1 MAKGNAVWGID
12 IGQCALKALRCR
24 PHEKEPRRLVVE
36 AFDYVEY
43 PKILTQPEAEPA
55 ELIREALA
63 TFLSRNDLSGDTVAM
78 SVSGQSGLARF
89 IKLPP
94 VESKKIPD
102 IVKYEARQQIPFA
115 LDDVVWDYQQLTGG
129 SEEDGFALEPEV
141 GLFAMKRD
149 QVAKALA
156 PLEEAGIEV
165 DLIQLA
171 PLAIYNYVCFDRLE
185 DLKDRPY
192 DPASPPVST
201 VVISI
206 GTDTT
211 DLVVTNGFRVWQR
224 NIPIGGNHF
233 TRALSKELKLTFVK
247 AEHLKRHATQADDPK
262 AVFQAMRPVFSDL
275 LAEIQRSLGYF
286 SSLDKAAKIG
296 EVIALGNAMK
306 LPGLQRYLAQNLEQD
321 VKPIEEF
328 QRLVAGSASGSAA
341 FKENVL
347 SFAPAYG
354 LCIQGLAKSELKT
367 NLLPEEIVTRRMVRS
382 KKPWAVA
389 GVAAV
394 LAGLS
399 FNYFTH
405 VAAWRAVNV
414 KAPDWAGPLST
425 ASSTKQSADGLESTR
440 TSIRAAA
447 ETLVGVQ
454 KKLTDNVEGR
464 LRWLELIKAI
474 DAALP
479 KDASPREETAEAVMK
494 RNELHITAIDNQF
507 FADLATEYFTGVEPV
522 YAVQP
527 KYVPPAPAAP
537 AGAAAADPA
546 AAAAVDA
553 LGEGAAAAPATG
565 PTGPGW
571 VVQLTGHHF
580 HNADMSNDTGR
591 FVVQTLLKNL
601 AEGTVELPDGP
612 GGELIAVPIKD
623 LAISHA
629 WIAADKSIDPNFM
642 IDPDAELYAEG
653 GAPPQMAFELSDDDE
668 GDDDKDEDKKSAA
681 PPVIDPLTGQ
691 AATRA
696 FLVRRYDFV
705 VQFCWQPKS
714 RAERQEL
721 AAVRAADAKAQAD
734 AAAAEGGVPADGG
747 VPSDG
752 VAPTDVAPTDV
763 APVDAVPPGEAPEE
777 PEAVPTEGARPDA
790 DGAPAAEPAAATDMT
805 TTP

>member
-12 IGQCALKALRCR
+12 IGQCALKALQCR

-36 AFDYVEY
+36 AFDHIEY

-55 ELIREALA
+55 ELIREALQQ
-63 TFLSRNDLSGDTVAM
+63 FLSRNDLAGDTVAI

-102 IVKYEARQQIPFA
+102 IVKYEARQQIPFS

-149 QVAKALA
+149 QVGRALA

-165 DLIQLA
+165 DLIQLM
-171 PLAIYNYVCFDRLE
+171 PLAVYNYLCFDRLE
-185 DLKDRPY
+185 ELKSQPY
-192 DPASPPVST
+192 DPAKPPAST
-201 VVISI
+201 VVISV

-211 DLVVTNGFRVWQR
+211 DLVVTNGYRVWQR

-286 SSLDKAAKIG
+286 MSLDKSARIG

-306 LPGLQRYLAQNLEQD
+306 LPGLQRYLSQNLEQD

-328 QRLVAGSASGSAA
+328 NRLVAGSASANA
-341 FKENVL
+341 QFKENIL

-354 LCIQGLAKSELKT
+354 LCVQGLGKSELKT
-367 NLLPEEIVTRRMVRS
+367 NLLPEEIITRRMVRA

-394 LAGLS
+394 LAGLT

-405 VAAWRAVNV
+405 VAAWRDVNLD
-414 KAPDWAGPLST
+414 PDTGPWTQAIST
-425 ASSTKQSADGLESTR
+425 AEATKRNADDKESTR
-440 TSIRAAA
+440 QGIKTAVAG
-447 ETLVGVQ
+447 LVTIQ
-454 KKLTDNVEGR
+454 SKLTDNVEGR
-464 LRWLELIKAI
+464 VRWLELLKAI

-479 KDASPREETAEAVMK
+479 KDDRPREDTAEHVMS
-494 RNELHITAIDNQF
+494 RNELHITAIDDQYLTDV
-507 FADLATEYFTGVEPV
+507 AGEYFTAIEPL
-522 YAVQP
+522 YWAS
-527 KYVPPAPAAP
+527 KGKAPGGSVDDT
-537 AGAAAADPA
+537 GAAAGDAFAATDGLAAGEATADA
-546 AAAAVDA
+546 Q
-553 LGEGAAAAPATG
+553 AAP

-571 VVQLTGHHF
+571 VIQLTGYHF
-580 HNADMSNDTGR
+580 HNADRTNQASV
-591 FVVQTLLKNL
+591 FVENTLIKHLT
-601 AEGTVELPDGP
+601 EGTIKLPDGP
-612 GGELIAVPIKD
+612 PGPDGQATLIDVPIKD

-629 WIAADKSIDPNFM
+629 WYVTGNKLTDEF
-642 IDPDAELYAEG
+642 IDPDAELYGEG
-653 GAPPQMAFELSDDDE
+653 GNPNAYMDRGREFSDDGGRGGDE
-668 GDDDKDEDKKSAA
+668 GQQEPESREFT
-681 PPVIDPLTGQ
+681 VQ
-691 AATRA
+691 RH
-696 FLVRRYDFV
+696 DFV
-705 VQFCWQPKS
+705 VQFIWQPKT
-714 RAERQEL
+714 RAERL
-721 AAVRAADAKAQAD
+721 AIAEERRAAEKAAAAE
-734 AAAAEGGVPADGG
+734 AAAAEGAEQPETPASEDLT
-747 VPSDG
+747 S
-752 VAPTDVAPTDV
+752 
-763 APVDAVPPGEAPEE
+763 
-777 PEAVPTEGARPDA
+777 
-790 DGAPAAEPAAATDMT
+790 
-805 TTP
+805 TP